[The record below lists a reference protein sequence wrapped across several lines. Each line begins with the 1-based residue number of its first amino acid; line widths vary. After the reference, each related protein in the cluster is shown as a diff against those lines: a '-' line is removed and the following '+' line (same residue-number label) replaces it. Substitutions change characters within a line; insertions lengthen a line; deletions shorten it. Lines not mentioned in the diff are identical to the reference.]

1 MRESALSIH
10 KLWHFCVIGSYFIY
24 YLQKKIYLG
33 KKKKPSSELFPGLTQ
48 QLNFYA
54 GYFLASLLLIAKFFN
69 FPLKILICMIGLSSL
84 EEIFLVFNFYLIFS

>member
-1 MRESALSIH
+1 MHSAFTNSGIFVLLVPISSI
-10 KLWHFCVIGSYFIY
+10 IY
-24 YLQKKIYLG
+24 GKKSIWG

-54 GYFLASLLLIAKFFN
+54 GYFLASLLLIANFFN